1 MKVIVDNKHI
11 DVSKKRGVAL
21 GNFDGVHIGHQRL
34 LEVLVK
40 ECHDRQMAASV
51 YTFMSHTLSL
61 IGGLKIPPLITSNEI
76 KAKIFEGFGV
86 DALILAEFDKELM
99 SLSPE
104 AFVKN
109 ILIDTLN
116 CGLAVVGFDYRFGYK
131 AQGNVALLK
140 ELGKKYGFEVFEID
154 AISID
159 GEKVS
164 STSVRKYIEEGNVE
178 KAGEFLGR
186 HFSLIGPVVHGFSR
200 GKKLGFPTANI
211 AFEES
216 NLVPKAGVYATLV
229 MIEDRIYMGAT
240 FVGTNP
246 TFQGEKTSVETFI
259 IDFDDSL
266 YDKHIEVRF
275 VKRIREQI
283 KFSSPEALI
292 QQMKLDVEKTKMHLQ
307 EIVNVL
313 K

>member
-1 MKVIVDNKHI
+1 MKVIVDKKQI
-11 DVSKKRGVAL
+11 AISQKRGVAL

-40 ECHDRQMAASV
+40 ECHVRDMEACV
-51 YTFMSHTLSL
+51 YTFIGHTLSL
-61 IGGLKIPPLITSNEI
+61 IGNSNAPSIITSNEM
-76 KAKIFEGFGV
+76 KGKIFEAFGV
-86 DALILAEFDKELM
+86 DCLILAEFDKDLM

-116 CGLAVVGFDYRFGYK
+116 CGFAVVGFDYRFGHK
-131 AQGNVALLK
+131 AQGDVALLK
-140 ELGKKYGFEVFEID
+140 ELGKKYGFEVFEIE

-159 GEKVS
+159 DEKVS
-164 STSVRKYIEEGNVE
+164 STSVRRYIEEGNVE
-178 KAGEFLGR
+178 KASEFLGR
-186 HFSLIGPVVHGFSR
+186 YFSLTGLVVHGFSR

-211 AFEES
+211 ALEES
-216 NLVPKAGVYATLV
+216 TLVPKAGVYATLV
-229 MIEDRIYMGAT
+229 NIEDKVYMGAT

-275 VKRIREQI
+275 VKRLREQI

-292 QQMKLDVEKTKMHLQ
+292 EQMGMDVEKTKTHLQ